1 MVEICPSFIERSRLR
16 FAKRASERLGKA
28 RSTIGLREWLTLL
41 VGLLSVSTA
50 AAQTPITGSYAT
62 YSVTTLRA
70 GIAPPPGTVVLE
82 NGSVFYSSD
91 KFVDSSGN
99 TFETPTTNVYVNRT
113 TIGYV
118 VPGLEILGADFFPAV
133 FPILSDQVIRPVP
146 GSERELQLG
155 DIIVQPVALGWHAG
169 VWHAL
174 ASYNL
179 FIPTGRFE
187 AGASNNTGKGL
198 YSHMLSG
205 AVTWLQEVQFPWI
218 ATAQVRYEIYGR
230 QKTTDIRPGQVMT
243 IELAG
248 GKELLEGLDLAISG
262 ALSFQ
267 TTEES
272 GSPPGTDTSKYRYA
286 GLGPEVHWRP
296 ASLPGAQVSLRA
308 YFEFGA
314 RNTSQGMGALI
325 SLMYAF

>member
-1 MVEICPSFIERSRLR
+1 MVQACPSFVGRCRLR
-16 FAKRASERLGKA
+16 FVKRA
-28 RSTIGLREWLTLL
+28 LTLL
-41 VGLLSVSTA
+41 LGLLSVSTA
-50 AAQTPITGSYAT
+50 AAQTPITGSYAP
-62 YSVTTLRA
+62 YSVTVLRA

-82 NGSVFYSSD
+82 NGSIFYYTRE
-91 KFVDSSGN
+91 FVDSSGN
-99 TFETPTTNVYVNRT
+99 TSETPTSNVYVNRT

-118 VPGLEILGADFFPAV
+118 IPGLKVLRADLFPAV
-133 FPILSDQVIRPVP
+133 FPILSDQTVRPDP

-155 DIIVQPVALGWHAG
+155 DLIVQPVALGWHAG
-169 VWHAL
+169 EWHAL

-198 YSHMLSG
+198 YEHMLSG
-205 AVTWLQEVQFPWI
+205 AVTWLQDTPTPWI
-218 ATAQVRYEIYGR
+218 ATAQVRYEILGK
-230 QKTTDIRPGQVMT
+230 QQTTNIRPGQVMT

-248 GKELLEGLDLAISG
+248 GKELVKGVDLGISG

-272 GSPPGTDTSKYRYA
+272 GSPAGTDTSRYRYA
-286 GLGPEVHWRP
+286 GVGPEIFWRP

-308 YFEFGA
+308 FFEFGA
-314 RNTSQGMGALI
+314 RNTTEGRGALI
-325 SLMYAF
+325 SLLYAF